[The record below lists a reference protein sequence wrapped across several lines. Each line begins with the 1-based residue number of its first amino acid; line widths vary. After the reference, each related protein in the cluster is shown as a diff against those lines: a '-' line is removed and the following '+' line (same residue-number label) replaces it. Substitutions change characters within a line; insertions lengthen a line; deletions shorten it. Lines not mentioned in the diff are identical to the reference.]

1 MRDTPPLSLIL
12 TAAVSL
18 LVALATGTMP
28 VTKTAAAQEAVRD
41 ARQNVARH
49 DVAALTALAR
59 RAGLRV
65 LEGRR
70 LVLVTDRPVR
80 EGDGVAELPEV
91 FNQAFVIWC
100 GHYGLDP
107 EALTDWRC
115 FGCLIVDGE
124 PFRDAGLLPPDVP
137 RFVNGYCDRNRFWLV
152 DQSNPAYRRHL
163 VLHEGV
169 HAFTLTVRD
178 LDTPPWY
185 AEGIAEYLA
194 THRLESGPAGAPR
207 FVSTPLPDRP
217 NDVEQL
223 GRIETIR
230 RLHGADAAPSLA
242 AVLAA
247 NAAEHHDIPAYA
259 ASWAAVALLAR
270 HPAHAA
276 TFAAAERGPLDAV
289 FTTRLAAAPGWD
301 ASRAARDFA
310 AFTADIDYGW
320 DFARMAIDW
329 SAGKPLTEPV
339 RVTVAADRGWQNTGL
354 TLEAGRA
361 YALTARGRFR
371 IGTLPDTPP
380 GATTLLDSEAD
391 GISLRWY
398 RGRPIGR
405 LIAAQWLE
413 DEEAGPE
420 GFVVLAEGARGELT
434 ARVTGPLYVKIN
446 EAPGELADNEGS
458 LDVELS
464 PAR

>member
-1 MRDTPPLSLIL
+1 MRDTPPLFLTL
-12 TAAVSL
+12 TAAVLL
-18 LVALATGTMP
+18 LVPHATGQ
-28 VTKTAAAQEAVRD
+28 TATAQDAVRD
-41 ARQNVARH
+41 ARQDVAMH
-49 DVAALTALAR
+49 DVAALTARAR
-59 RAGLRV
+59 RASLRV

-70 LVLVTDRPVR
+70 LVLATDRPVR
-80 EGDGVAELPEV
+80 EGDGVADLPEV
-91 FNQAFVIWC
+91 FDQAFTTWC
-100 GHYGLDP
+100 EHYGIDP
-107 EALTDWRC
+107 ESLADWRC

-124 PFRDAGLLPPDVP
+124 PFRAAGLLPPDVP
-137 RFVNGYCDRNRFWLV
+137 RFVNGYCDRNRFWLM
-152 DQSNPAYRRHL
+152 DQSSPAYRRHL

-178 LDTPPWY
+178 LATPPWY

-194 THRLESGPAGAPR
+194 THRLESGLNAAPR

-217 NDVEQL
+217 ADVEQL

-230 RLHGADAAPSLA
+230 RLHGAGAAPPLA

-247 NAAEHHDIPAYA
+247 RAAEHHDIPSYA
-259 ASWAAVALLAR
+259 ASWAAVTLLAR
-270 HPAHAA
+270 HPAHAT
-276 TFAAAERGPLDAV
+276 TFAAAERGPLDAA
-289 FTTRLAAAPGWD
+289 FTTRLASQPGWD

-310 AFTADIDYGW
+310 AFIADLDYGW

-329 SAGKPLTEPV
+329 SPGKPVTEPV

-354 TLEAGRA
+354 TLEAGRS

-371 IGTLPDTPP
+371 IGALADTPP
-380 GATTLLDSEAD
+380 GTTTILESEAD

-398 RGRPIGR
+398 RGRPSGR
-405 LIAAQWLE
+405 LVAAQWLE

-420 GFVVLAEGARGELT
+420 GFVVLAEGGRGEFA

-458 LDVELS
+458 LDVEIS